1 MTPTVPPT
9 VPSFAPAKCLHLIN
23 GEHYSGAERVQ
34 DLLAMS
40 LPKFGYEVEFATLKV
55 GKFVPNR
62 RSTVAVHEFPMRGRL
77 DFATAKKIAQTVRHG
92 GFELLHA
99 HTPRSLMVAAQ
110 VAQQTRLPLLYH
122 VHSPVGRDSTRWLQN
137 KLNLW
142 IEQFSLRRVTKMIA
156 VSDNIAEYMAELGYL
171 GDRVTVVPNGVP
183 VICDDQNA
191 ALSSSRIFQ
200 SPWQWTLG
208 TVALFRPRKG
218 TEVLLEAVAQLK
230 AEGWDIGLLAVGGFE
245 TVEYEQSLRAKA
257 EQLQISE
264 RVHWTGFTQ
273 QVNEYIPRMDVFV
286 LPSLFGEGL
295 PMVILEAMALGRPVV
310 ASRVEGISQAI
321 RDGVDGKIVQPGC
334 SQALANGL
342 RDLLQPSVDL
352 RAMGREAQRRQRASF
367 SDLSMCRGT
376 AAVYDRVL
384 GRPIHPQATL
394 ASTSVPSTVWP
405 TLQLPAIHTG
415 NAPVD
420 VH

>member
-1 MTPTVPPT
+1 MTAAATDSAT
-9 VPSFAPAKCLHLIN
+9 CLHLIN

-34 DLLAMS
+34 DLLAIS
-40 LPKFGYEVEFATLKV
+40 LPKYGYEVEFATLKK
-55 GKFVPNR
+55 GKFSVHR
-62 RSTVAVHEFPMRGRL
+62 RSTVPLHEFPMQGRF
-77 DFATAKKIAQTVRHG
+77 DFSTVKKIANLVRQR

-110 VAQQTRLPLLYH
+110 VAYQTRLPLLYH

-156 VSDNIAEYMAELGYL
+156 VSDNIAEYMAELGYR

-183 VICDDQNA
+183 VISDEQNA
-191 ALSSSRIFQ
+191 AFASSGTFR

-218 TEVLLEAVAQLK
+218 TEVLLDAVARLK
-230 AEGWDIGLLAVGGFE
+230 ADGLDVGVLAVGGFE
-245 TVEYEQSLRAKA
+245 TEAYEQSLRTKA
-257 EQLQISE
+257 DQLQISD
-264 RVHWTGFTQ
+264 RIHWTGFTS
-273 QVNEYIPRMDVFV
+273 QVNEYFPQMDVFV

-310 ASRVEGISQAI
+310 ASRVEGISQAL
-321 RDGVDGKIVQPGC
+321 RDGIDGKIVQPGC
-334 SQALANGL
+334 SQALAEGL
-342 RDLLQPSVDL
+342 RALLQPTVDL
-352 RAMGREAQRRQRASF
+352 RQMGRDAQQRQRGSF

-376 AAVYDRVL
+376 AAVYDQIL
-384 GRPIHPQATL
+384 GRSSPCPA
-394 ASTSVPSTVWP
+394 ASSTSSSPAVVAWP
-405 TLQLPAIHTG
+405 ALSLANTDSATP
-415 NAPVD
+415 PVESR
-420 VH
+420 

>member
-1 MTPTVPPT
+1 MT
-9 VPSFAPAKCLHLIN
+9 SISSAKCLHLIN

-40 LPKFGYEVEFATLKV
+40 LPKYGYEVEFATLKV
-55 GKFVPNR
+55 GKFAPNR
-62 RSTVAVHEFPMRGRL
+62 RSTVPLHEFPMRGRL
-77 DFATAKKIAQTVRHG
+77 DFSTVKRISRTVREG

-142 IEQFSLRRVTKMIA
+142 IEQFSLRRVSKMIA
-156 VSDNIAEYMAELGYL
+156 VSDNIAEYMAELGYRR
-171 GDRVTVVPNGVP
+171 DRVTVVPNGVP
-183 VICDDQNA
+183 VISDDKNA
-191 ALSSSRIFQ
+191 ALRAANVFQ

-218 TEVLLEAVAQLK
+218 TEVLLEAVAQLR
-230 AEGWDIGLLAVGGFE
+230 AEGCDVGVLAVGGFE
-245 TVEYEQSLRAKA
+245 TVDYENSLRAKA
-257 EQLQISE
+257 EQLRIAD

-273 QVNEYIPRMDVFV
+273 QVNEYFPSMDLFV

-321 RDGVDGKIVQPGC
+321 RDGVDGKIVPPGC
-334 SQALANGL
+334 SQALAKGL
-342 RDLLQPSVDL
+342 FDLLQTGVDL
-352 RAMGREAQRRQRASF
+352 RAMGREAQQRQRAQF

-376 AAVYDRVL
+376 AAVYDQVL
-384 GRPIHPQATL
+384 GRSAFQPPPSS
-394 ASTSVPSTVWP
+394 STIPSNIAWP
-405 TLQLPAIHTG
+405 ALQLPTEHGVPTENIA
-415 NAPVD
+415 
-420 VH
+420 